1 MNKTNWRKEEEGVVF
16 NFSEGYGVIRIITAS
31 ASILEVENVAEAFYK
46 LGLFISNG
54 IIFLLAKFGEMDW
67 LLMPY
72 HINPLYPYKLK
83 DNCKYPI
90 KVFFIDKCANLV
102 GFVRSIA
109 MSLKMSRK
117 FKELVEKQLEY
128 SVDRREIQQRLD
140 EIYEKYSEKEMIKL
154 AEIYTENINMLWLD
168 EEECFVETDDA
179 QPIWNKEYFE
189 LIYGVINE

>member
-31 ASILEVENVAEAFYK
+31 ASILEVENVAEASYK

-90 KVFFIDKCANLV
+90 NA
-102 GFVRSIA
+102 SI
-109 MSLKMSRK
+109 
-117 FKELVEKQLEY
+117 QLMCFLLTN
-128 SVDRREIQQRLD
+128 VQ
-140 EIYEKYSEKEMIKL
+140 
-154 AEIYTENINMLWLD
+154 TWLGSFD
-168 EEECFVETDDA
+168 QLQC
-179 QPIWNKEYFE
+179 P
-189 LIYGVINE
+189 